1 MAQPCLSFFAMA
13 LPSHSPPH
21 PPPLAERQSAH
32 KGRIHS
38 VETCG
43 GVDGPGIRYVI
54 FTQGCLLRCQ
64 YCHNPD
70 TRDPL
75 QGREVTVDE
84 LIEDIQGYRSYLIYS
99 GGGVT
104 ISGGEPLLQ
113 PAFVREIFR
122 RCQELGIHTA
132 LDTSGYPDFEASK
145 PVLDYVDLVLLDIKS
160 FDPEIY
166 HHVTNVP
173 LAPTLHFA
181 RHLSATQHPSW
192 IRFVLVPGLTDDA
205 QNVEG
210 LAQFV
215 ATLNNVEK
223 VEVLPFHKLGEFKWQ
238 SLGLPYRLS
247 ETTPPTPEQM
257 DAVKARFRSHGLTVD

>member
-1 MAQPCLSFFAMA
+1 MA
-13 LPSHSPPH
+13 SPIPTHH
-21 PPPLAERQSAH
+21 PPLPDLHSSH

-75 QGREVTVDE
+75 GGKEVTVDE
-84 LIEDIQGYRSYLIYS
+84 LIEDIQSYRSYLTYS

-113 PAFVREIFR
+113 PEFVRAIFR
-122 RCQELGIHTA
+122 RCQELGLHTA
-132 LDTSGYPDFEASK
+132 LDTSGFPDFEASK

-160 FDPEIY
+160 FDPDIY
-166 HHVTNVP
+166 HRVTSVNIE
-173 LAPTLHFA
+173 PTLHFA
-181 RHLSATQHPSW
+181 RYLSTTQHPTW
-192 IRFVLVPGLTDDA
+192 IRFVLVPGLTDDRTNV
-205 QNVEG
+205 QN

-215 ATLNNVEK
+215 ASLKGVEK
-223 VEVLPFHKLGEFKWQ
+223 VEVLPFHKMGEYKWQ
-238 SLGLPYRLS
+238 ELGFNYELAN
-247 ETTPPTPEQM
+247 TDPPTPEQIET
-257 DAVKARFRSHGLTVD
+257 VKTIFKSYGLTVE